1 MAPHRIVAQ
10 MSEWVT
16 RAGRFLTRFS
26 AWRGRRLTRHR
37 ATARSITAKTT
48 PVRAVIETLELERA
62 RWFLWVPVAFGTGI
76 GIYFSLTHEPRGWL
90 LIGLLALTIAAR
102 IVWRRGTF
110 APVATGLAF
119 WMIAGLVAA
128 SARTHL
134 IAAPVLREP
143 ITARM
148 AAGFVEAIEPRLPGG
163 ARITMRLRAVQGLA
177 DAARPERVRFVW
189 AGRHDLRVGDGV
201 SVRLSLQPPPIPVR
215 PGGYDFAR
223 RAWFQQIGAVGFAVA
238 PPVRT
243 TRLPVRPALLDETG
257 WIGGLRADIAARI
270 EQHVPGETGA
280 VINALIVGKRG
291 KVPEATLEHLRRS
304 GLSHMLAISGLHMA
318 MIAGALFWL
327 LRGALAAVP
336 AFALNLRIK
345 KTAALCALL
354 GGIAYLAIS
363 GASVA
368 TQRAAIMIGLML
380 VAILLDRPAIS
391 LRNVALAAL
400 IILLIAPENLLEI
413 GFQMSFAAVVGLVA
427 FYEWWTARREV
438 RADQDVRAPP
448 LLPAWLQMPM
458 RAGQGLIVGTLV
470 STFVAGLAVA
480 PFGAFHFH
488 RVAQLS
494 LIANLLA
501 MPVFTV
507 VVMPMALVTLLTLP
521 FGLEGY
527 ALGIMAW
534 GIEQVVAV
542 AAMVSAHP
550 SSVRATSLMAPAA
563 FVAMVFGG
571 LWLCLWRRAWRFAGL
586 IPIALGFAAAGLQT
600 APDVLV
606 GRNGTLVAVRNADG
620 SLDVSPGRG
629 GTFEI
634 ERWLEADGS
643 LEIPEAKHRGR
654 SFTCDETGC
663 AVRVRGRLL
672 AMPRTPAN
680 VAEDCR
686 RADII
691 VMAFDQALPCP
702 SAQIVI
708 DRAAIATR
716 GVHTLFISTDG
727 MIAQETVAAARGVRP
742 WSR

>member
-1 MAPHRIVAQ
+1 MNAL
-10 MSEWVT
+10 
-16 RAGRFLTRFS
+16 LT
-26 AWRGRRLTRHR
+26 
-37 ATARSITAKTT
+37 
-48 PVRAVIETLELERA
+48 TLEDERA

-76 GIYFSLTHEPRGWL
+76 GIYFSLLHEPRVWL
-90 LIGLLALTIAAR
+90 LIGLLALTIVAR
-102 IVWRRGTF
+102 IVWRRGTL
-110 APVATGLAF
+110 APVVTGLAF
-119 WMIAGLVAA
+119 CLVAGLLAA

-134 IAAPVLREP
+134 VAAPVLKEP
-143 ITARM
+143 VTARM
-148 AAGFVEAIEPRLPGG
+148 AAGFVEAIEPRLPVGV
-163 ARITMRLRAVQGLA
+163 RITMRLRALQGI
-177 DAARPERVRFVW
+177 DDMARPERVRFVW
-189 AGRHDLRVGDGV
+189 AGTHDLRVGDGL

-238 PPVRT
+238 PPVRAA
-243 TRLPVRPALLDETG
+243 RLPVRPALLDETG
-257 WIGGLRADIAARI
+257 WIGGLRADIATRI

-291 KVPEATLEHLRRS
+291 KVPEETLEHLRRS

-336 AFALNLRIK
+336 ALALNGRIK
-345 KTAALCALL
+345 KSAALCALI
-354 GGIAYLAIS
+354 GGVAYLAIS

-427 FYEWWTARREV
+427 FYEWWTARREA
-438 RADQDVRAPP
+438 RADQQIHTPP
-448 LLPAWLQMPM
+448 LMPAFLHMPL
-458 RAGQGLIVGTLV
+458 RAGQGMIVGTLV

-527 ALGIMAW
+527 ALAVMAW

-542 AAMVSAHP
+542 AAMVSASP
-550 SSVRATSLMAPAA
+550 SSVRATSAMAPTA
-563 FVAMVFGG
+563 FTAMVFGG
-571 LWLCLWRRAWRFAGL
+571 LWICLWRRAWRFAGL
-586 IPIALGFAAAGLQT
+586 LPVALGFALGGVQA
-600 APDVLV
+600 APDVLI
-606 GRNGTLVAVRNADG
+606 GREGALVAVRGDDG
-620 SLDVSPGRG
+620 ALDVSPGRG
-629 GTFEI
+629 GAFEI
-634 ERWLEADGS
+634 ERWMEADGT
-643 LEIPEAKHRGR
+643 LEIPAAKQRGR
-654 SFTCDETGC
+654 SFTCDDTGC
-663 AVRVRGRLL
+663 TTHVRGLNL
-672 AMPRTPAN
+672 AMPRTPAS

-691 VMAFDQALPCP
+691 VMTFDQALPCP
-702 SAQIVI
+702 SAQLVL
-708 DRAAIATR
+708 DRGAMLR
-716 GVHTLFISTDG
+716 GGVHSLFIAANGT
-727 MIAQETVAAARGVRP
+727 ITTRTVAEARGVRP